1 MCKVSLSFS
10 VHVPWLHR
18 LDEERGRHAAE
29 TADAAEK
36 AANTYEAAR
45 RCFVRKASVLPR
57 GPPGAF
63 GKLRV
68 FLPNRAKRP
77 F

>member
-1 MCKVSLSFS
+1 MWCIVSLSFS

-45 RCFVRKASVLPR
+45 RCFVRKASVSLS
-57 GPPGAF
+57 A
-63 GKLRV
+63 LY
-68 FLPNRAKRP
+68 AKCP
-77 F
+77 YCGVL